1 MKSKQSKTGKR
12 SPRRLYGVVSRCRE
26 RQAIEALVSLAL
38 RNTQGIVTD
47 EEVAEYMSKP
57 VTLSKEDETALKRA
71 RPGLLKALRKELTPD
86 AKRLAASWAKPANG
100 ELKHGEDR

>member
-1 MKSKQSKTGKR
+1 
-12 SPRRLYGVVSRCRE
+12 
-26 RQAIEALVSLAL
+26 
-38 RNTQGIVTD
+38 
-47 EEVAEYMSKP
+47 MSKP